1 LCYEGLSL
9 PPYPSRETSQ
19 TLLRF
24 PPQEVNL
31 MKAEAG
37 AVAMP
42 GGEVQIK
49 LGKKG
54 KPVYNNPYLTL
65 QEGFTKSR
73 SIVERDRGGIP
84 GGRDSTG
91 SDSGRYN
98 FSERRGI
105 MGKKF
110 YGKWLGLILSILVLA
125 SASISQA
132 EKKVDLVGR
141 ETLNFTLP
149 STQDRVINYA
159 EEYYGKHHLI
169 ITFFPA
175 AYTPI

>member
-1 LCYEGLSL
+1 
-9 PPYPSRETSQ
+9 
-19 TLLRF
+19 
-24 PPQEVNL
+24 
-31 MKAEAG
+31 
-37 AVAMP
+37 
-42 GGEVQIK
+42 
-49 LGKKG
+49 
-54 KPVYNNPYLTL
+54 
-65 QEGFTKSR
+65 
-73 SIVERDRGGIP
+73 
-84 GGRDSTG
+84 
-91 SDSGRYN
+91 
-98 FSERRGI
+98 

-110 YGKWLGLILSILVLA
+110 YGKCLGLILSVFVLG

-149 STQDRVINYA
+149 STHDRVINYA